1 MATVDSTLEIERIKN
16 LIINFGWELIKQEIT
31 EDNIT
36 LKIRKPI
43 PASDNESDNLPET
56 G

>member
-16 LIINFGWELIKQEIT
+16 LIINFGWELIKQETT

-43 PASDNESDNLPET
+43 PAPDNESGKLPEAD
-56 G
+56 